1 MRIRSIRICAYATHV
16 RIYAYAR
23 IRMYAYATHVRAMC
37 MLACCMPHIC
47 YAYMYMYYAF
57 LPARSRGTVF
67 LFCHLY
73 ATRVC
78 ISRQEYMWQNAQYIC
93 AVSAGKHI
101 NIRVAYVLC
110 FLACSLSRYGLFI
123 LCTARS
129 SSRARRSLS
138 TAATTCGQ
146 HTSAYVSMRQH
157 TSAYVSMRQHTAAY
171 VSIRQ
176 LVHSRH
182 NLHSA
187 YVSIH
192 QHTSAYVSIRQHTSA
207 YVSIRQH
214 ASAYVFSLRNLL
226 HRAADCIHIFVICSR
241 AGLTQ

>member
-1 MRIRSIRICAYATHV
+1 MRMRSIRICAYATHV

-37 MLACCMPHIC
+37 TLACCMPNIC

-78 ISRQEYMWQNAQYIC
+78 ISRQEYMRQNAQYIC
-93 AVSAGKHI
+93 AVLAGKHI
-101 NIRVAYVLC
+101 HIRVAYVLC

-123 LCTARS
+123 LCTASS

-146 HTSAYVSMRQH
+146 HTSAYVSMRQNTSACVSIRQH
-157 TSAYVSMRQHTAAY
+157 TSAYVSLSTAATTC
-171 VSIRQ
+171 S
-176 LVHSRH
+176 
-182 NLHSA
+182 
-187 YVSIH
+187 
-192 QHTSAYVSIRQHTSA
+192 QHTSAYVSIRQHTSAYVKNTSA

-226 HRAADCIHIFVICSR
+226 HRTADCIHIFVICSR